1 VGPRALVWFG
11 LPEGEVQAGRWVV
24 VVVVVVVV
32 VCLFLNNP
40 LSTVYRR
47 GSTTVV
53 DDGGAL
59 VAGAGRGFSA
69 LSQRAESL
77 AVTYPCL
84 DSRELECRQPSSDPP
99 LTDNCQKYIRR
110 HAHHT
115 HHTQT
120 GK

>member
-1 VGPRALVWFG
+1 
-11 LPEGEVQAGRWVV
+11 VV
-24 VVVVVVVV
+24 VVVIVVVV
-32 VCLFLNNP
+32 VCLFLNNA

-99 LTDNCQKYIRR
+99 LTDNCQKYIHR

>member
-24 VVVVVVVV
+24 VVV
-32 VCLFLNNP
+32 CLFLNNA

-59 VAGAGRGFSA
+59 VAGAGRGFCSFTEGGELGGDLPVPR
-69 LSQRAESL
+69 LSR
-77 AVTYPCL
+77 T
-84 DSRELECRQPSSDPP
+84 
-99 LTDNCQKYIRR
+99 
-110 HAHHT
+110 
-115 HHTQT
+115 
-120 GK
+120 